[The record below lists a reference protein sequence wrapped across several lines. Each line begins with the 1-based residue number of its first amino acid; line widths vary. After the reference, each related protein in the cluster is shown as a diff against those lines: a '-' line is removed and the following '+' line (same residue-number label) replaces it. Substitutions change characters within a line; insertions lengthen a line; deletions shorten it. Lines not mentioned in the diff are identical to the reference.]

1 MRRSY
6 KNASRNLIRV
16 LVVTP
21 TRELASQVYSI
32 AQKLCKVKTILLS
45 HVVHADHVL
54 AGGGRSA
61 AGRAGRGAEARPDI
75 VVCTPGRMI
84 DHVQNTMSVDLDDV
98 EVVILDEADRL
109 LELGFTDEVRA
120 ARAPEP

>member
-1 MRRSY
+1 MVGGLPLD
-6 KNASRNLIRV
+6 AQAV
-16 LVVTP
+16 
-21 TRELASQVYSI
+21 EL
-32 AQKLCKVKTILLS
+32 K
-45 HVVHADHVL
+45 
-54 AGGGRSA
+54 R
-61 AGRAGRGAEARPDI
+61 RPDI

-120 ARAPEP
+120 VEP

>member
-1 MRRSY
+1 MVGGLPLD
-6 KNASRNLIRV
+6 AQAV
-16 LVVTP
+16 
-21 TRELASQVYSI
+21 EL
-32 AQKLCKVKTILLS
+32 K
-45 HVVHADHVL
+45 
-54 AGGGRSA
+54 R
-61 AGRAGRGAEARPDI
+61 RPDI

-120 ARAPEP
+120 VRAPEL

>member
-1 MRRSY
+1 MVGGLPLD
-6 KNASRNLIRV
+6 AQAV
-16 LVVTP
+16 
-21 TRELASQVYSI
+21 EL
-32 AQKLCKVKTILLS
+32 K
-45 HVVHADHVL
+45 
-54 AGGGRSA
+54 R
-61 AGRAGRGAEARPDI
+61 RPDI

-120 ARAPEP
+120 ARACEA

>member
-1 MRRSY
+1 MVGGLPLD
-6 KNASRNLIRV
+6 AQAV
-16 LVVTP
+16 
-21 TRELASQVYSI
+21 EL
-32 AQKLCKVKTILLS
+32 K
-45 HVVHADHVL
+45 
-54 AGGGRSA
+54 R
-61 AGRAGRGAEARPDI
+61 RPDI

-120 ARAPEP
+120 TCGREP